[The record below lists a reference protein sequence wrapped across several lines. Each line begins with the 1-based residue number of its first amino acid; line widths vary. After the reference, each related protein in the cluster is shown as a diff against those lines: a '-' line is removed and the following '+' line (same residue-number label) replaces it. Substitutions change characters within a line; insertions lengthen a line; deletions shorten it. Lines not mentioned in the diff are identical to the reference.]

1 MKALESIF
9 CLVNICA
16 MNENALVCEQVDI
29 KISQCNNGKDPK
41 PLGLCLSIWVLKS
54 ALTLLRKFIRLVGD
68 ISTAKP

>member
-9 CLVNICA
+9 RLVDICA

-29 KISQCNNGKDPK
+29 KISEYNNGKDPK
-41 PLGLCLSIWVLKS
+41 PLGLCLSIWVLES
-54 ALTLLRKFIRLVGD
+54 TLTLLRKFIRLAGG